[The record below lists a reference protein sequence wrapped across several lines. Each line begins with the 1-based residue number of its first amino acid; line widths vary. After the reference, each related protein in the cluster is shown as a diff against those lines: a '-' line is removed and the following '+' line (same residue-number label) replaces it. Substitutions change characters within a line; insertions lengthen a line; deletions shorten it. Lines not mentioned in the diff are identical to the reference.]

1 MAAKKK
7 PKSKAKPKRPVAKPK
22 SKTKPASKSAAK
34 RVQPKAKRVAA
45 GPKKVKPR
53 AVIAKPQPKA
63 KPAES
68 PKPVPVALPPAPLTP
83 TSPTP
88 TPPTFVVRPGL
99 QKRADM
105 PPIGVVRV
113 TDGYQLIEESTFYSA
128 PGRDEYVQRWEARGY
143 TCRFT
148 PTTNGSSPD

>member
-1 MAAKKK
+1 MSLMAAKKK

-22 SKTKPASKSAAK
+22 SKTKPAAK
-34 RVQPKAKRVAA
+34 RVQPKAKRAA
-45 GPKKVKPR
+45 VPKKAKPR
-53 AVIAKPQPKA
+53 AASVKPQPKA
-63 KPAES
+63 KPVET
-68 PKPVPVALPPAPLTP
+68 PKPVAVTPPPAPP
-83 TSPTP
+83 VAVSPTL
-88 TPPTFVVRPGL
+88 VRPGL
-99 QKRADM
+99 QKRADL

-148 PTTNGSSPD
+148 PTTNGSLPD

>member
-7 PKSKAKPKRPVAKPK
+7 PKSKAKPKRPAAQPKAKVK
-22 SKTKPASKSAAK
+22 SVSKPAAK
-34 RVQPKAKRVAA
+34 RVQPKAKRAPVPNKA
-45 GPKKVKPR
+45 KPR
-53 AVIAKPQPKA
+53 AAGKPQPKA
-63 KPAES
+63 KPEES
-68 PKPVPVALPPAPLTP
+68 PKSVVVPPAP
-83 TSPTP
+83 
-88 TPPTFVVRPGL
+88 PTFVRPGL

-105 PPIGVVRV
+105 APIGIVRV

-148 PTTNGSSPD
+148 PTNN